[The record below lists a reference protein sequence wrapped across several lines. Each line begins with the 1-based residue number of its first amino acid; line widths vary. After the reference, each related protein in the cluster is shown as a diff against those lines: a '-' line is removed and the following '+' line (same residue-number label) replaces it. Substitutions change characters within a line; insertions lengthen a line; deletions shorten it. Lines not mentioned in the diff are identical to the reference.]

1 VVEDGDRRLLQLQ
14 NWVGSS
20 GSTPGY
26 EGYYLGPSGFTLHIY
41 NATDISG
48 GLQPL
53 APIDDVGSA
62 VSLSGSDTVNVA
74 TLEAQI
80 ADLQSKLQQVLD
92 RLRSHNLI
100 SVS

>member
-1 VVEDGDRRLLQLQ
+1 VPDGLRRVIQLQ
-14 NWVGSS
+14 SWTGGS
-20 GSTPGY
+20 GDTPGN
-26 EGYYLGPSGFTLHIY
+26 EGSYLGPYGLTWSPGD
-41 NATDISG
+41 ATDISG
-48 GLQPL
+48 NLQPL
-53 APIDDVGSA
+53 APIDDVSSA
-62 VSLSGSDTVNVA
+62 VSLSGSDTVDVA